1 MHRLS
6 CSSECGIFPDQ
17 WLNPCPLRWQVDSQ
31 TVDQQG
37 GVLYQFFFLRFF
49 SCGPFFKSLLNFY
62 NIVSALCLPVF
73 LAMRHVGSYPNSD
86 QTCTPC
92 IGRQSL
98 NLWTTREVP
107 PYQFSEPVLQTVLPR
122 TRNCQWFQE
131 EPADSSEALAKL
143 AQVSRAFCS
152 HFPAKPVLSNL
163 RLDVH
168 PGMTPNLC
176 TTVFFF
182 L

>member
-17 WLNPCPLRWQVDSQ
+17 WSNPCPLCWQVDSQ
-31 TVDQQG
+31 PT
-37 GVLYQFFFLRFF
+37 GVLYQFLFLRFF
-49 SCGPFFKSLLNFY
+49 FMWTIFKVFIEFVIILPLLCVYGFF
-62 NIVSALCLPVF
+62 F
-73 LAMRHVGSYPNSD
+73 LAVRHVGSYPNSD
-86 QTCTPC
+86 QTCTLC
-92 IGRQSL
+92 IRRQSL

-107 PYQFSEPVLQTVLPR
+107 PYQFSEPVLQIVLPR

-131 EPADSSEALAKL
+131 EPADSSEALGKL
-143 AQVSRAFCS
+143 AQVSRAFFS

-163 RLDVH
+163 HLDVH

-176 TTVFFF
+176 TTVF